1 MTARET
7 PATARRRQKGYF
19 ERGAAAVEMALVMPL
34 LLAMIIGIIDFSR
47 IFNAELQLSQAARE
61 GARLASLLPMSSATT
76 LNLTT
81 DADNVLAIQTRAQLA
96 APNPA
101 FGAALPLSG
110 VSVVAEPRYCT
121 SSPAATDVATVRVDY
136 VFNGIYWMNGTK
148 LSQTARMRCGG

>member
-1 MTARET
+1 VTARAT
-7 PATARRRQKGYF
+7 PATVRRRNKGHF
-19 ERGAAAVEMALVMPL
+19 GHKGHFDRGAAAVEMALVMPL

-61 GARLASLLPMSSATT
+61 GARLASLLPQTGPNTM
-76 LNLTT
+76 NGT
-81 DADNVLAIQTRAQLA
+81 DLAAIQARARLA

-110 VSVVAEPRYCT
+110 VTVVPTYCT

-136 VFNGIYWMNGTK
+136 LFNGIYWMNGTT